1 MTPELMAAQIF
12 GAEDFIRAFQAE
24 TASSAERA
32 VIADEAAKYDFTYRR
47 LTQAERDSVIFGI
60 LEKLDTFTQVGAHRH
75 AMWESCWS
83 DAKAAFASAKGE
95 LASLDPVFMGA
106 HPIVRLGGDFARPND
121 PKFETHW
128 FRVMRRWLFTRHLA
142 GANKIYEFGCGSGFN
157 LATAA
162 QMFPQAEL
170 MGLDWSPSAVE
181 LIDQIGKTNGF
192 NLTGRQFDF
201 FNPDSTVAI
210 GPDTVAMTFAAL
222 EQTGERFVTFA
233 NWLLSKRPKLVLS
246 MEPLLDHY
254 DPKSL
259 VDDLAVRYHTRRNYL
274 SGYYAWAQAQ
284 AEAKRIEIVHSFRPQ
299 FGSLYHEAYGVLV
312 WRPI

>member
-106 HPIVRLGGDFARPND
+106 HPIVRLGGAERSEIRN
-121 PKFETHW
+121 TL
-128 FRVMRRWLFTRHLA
+128 V
-142 GANKIYEFGCGSGFN
+142 SG
-157 LATAA
+157 
-162 QMFPQAEL
+162 
-170 MGLDWSPSAVE
+170 D
-181 LIDQIGKTNGF
+181 
-192 NLTGRQFDF
+192 
-201 FNPDSTVAI
+201 
-210 GPDTVAMTFAAL
+210 AAL
-222 EQTGERFVTFA
+222 AIHKASG
-233 NWLLSKRPKLVLS
+233 
-246 MEPLLDHY
+246 
-254 DPKSL
+254 
-259 VDDLAVRYHTRRNYL
+259 RR
-274 SGYYAWAQAQ
+274 Q
-284 AEAKRIEIVHSFRPQ
+284 
-299 FGSLYHEAYGVLV
+299 
-312 WRPI
+312 